1 MIAQETVRQLQYA
14 PLAERLWIIEFLL
27 QSLKRELPQSNPAQQ
42 TRKPF
47 RVRTFNLGADIHM
60 DREEMYAER
69 GL

>member
-27 QSLKRELPQSNPAQQ
+27 QSLKRELSPSKPVQQ

-47 RVRTFNLGADIHM
+47 RVHTFNLGVDIHV
-60 DREEMYAER
+60 DRAEMYAER